1 MPVRTLPRFADS
13 QSIGRRSRALKM
25 HHLMGRIWRV
35 IAGVV
40 VVILAAAALAPAL
53 GGISFVS
60 LMATALACVLAA
72 ALLLRHPRLRVP
84 TRAELATGTMDD
96 ITGQAELWLE
106 ARRHGL
112 PPAAQD
118 LIDRIGVQL
127 DSLGLQLDRLGPRA
141 PRAEIGRL
149 LSKDLPAILA
159 NDATAPHENAL
170 IDGLARFS
178 GELDALIRQLASGST
193 DDLAIKARYIDYSM
207 ALRAAEP

>member
-1 MPVRTLPRFADS
+1 
-13 QSIGRRSRALKM
+13 
-25 HHLMGRIWRV
+25 V

-159 NDATAPHENAL
+159 SDATAPHENAL